1 MPDREGQRLGNYR
14 LIRLLGK
21 GAFAEVYL
29 GEHLYLKNYAAIKIL
44 LTSINEQDEQL
55 FFSEAQTLA
64 QLSHPNIVRIRDF
77 AVTHGIPFLAMDYAP
92 GGMLRQR
99 HPRGTCLSL
108 DLTVTYI
115 KQIAAALQYAH
126 NHGIIH
132 RDVKPENVLLGQD
145 QVMLTDFG
153 ISLHLPS
160 VSKRDL
166 QGWAGT
172 LPYIAPEQLQ
182 GRAVYASD
190 QYALAVM
197 AYEWLCGVRPFE
209 GNAHSLAYQHIYTPP
224 PRLREKDPSLP
235 PAVENVILKALSKDP
250 ADRYVSVITFARAL
264 ERVSRASVPD
274 EIDTLRIDSPAAPHL
289 AIPRRVFLSHAPA
302 DDVSRFKSD
311 LETRD
316 VIVMDNFSGG
326 ETRADTGAWALSP
339 QQEEAVR
346 QAIRAAQIVLLV
358 VSPQTRSSPEVK
370 EHLRIADI
378 YRRPIR
384 YVWAAGDDIR
394 ELLPARTGP
403 AVVIDARGPR
413 YRQALD
419 EIMGH
424 LERERGLIIATRQA
438 EEPAF
443 EPRNPYKGLHAF
455 TQQDR
460 ADFFGRDA
468 LIQEMAQIIRTL
480 VQPEPPGTP
489 GRRLLALVGPS
500 GSGKSSIAMAGLLP
514 KLQDGAIPGS
524 ESWIY
529 LNPLTPGKQPLSAL
543 AHALAARFSSKG
555 MQPVQEML
563 AREGGFGLH
572 QIALALAN
580 QGTRLVLFIDQFE
593 ELFSP
598 DVEEQERQ
606 RFIDLLVTAATEPRG
621 PTLVLLTLRADF
633 YDRPL
638 AYSALGRLIQQ
649 NQCAVLPMEVEDLR
663 AVIERPALQPDVRL
677 IFEEDLV
684 GDLLY
689 EIRGQAGA
697 LPLLEF
703 TLDRLFYHRRG
714 HFLTRHAYQE
724 IGGVRGALARHAE
737 NTYAALPSEEHR
749 RLTRALFARLI
760 QPAAA
765 GQEPMRRRADLLE
778 FSLEDAEQTRLLRE
792 VIDAFIAARL
802 LTINQDVNG
811 ATLEVSHEALLREW
825 PRLAEWIREAGED
838 IRLQQTISSDVA
850 EWERRGKPRDRLY
863 RGTQL
868 KESLTWLEH
877 NIASS
882 SEAAF
887 LRASTRRRKRER
899 INLLVVACLILSLL
913 IPAGVLLQQ
922 TLTPPTVTT
931 LQDGGKGS
939 LRQLIE
945 AAKPGSTI
953 YFAPGLKGRIG
964 LTRSLEINKSI
975 IIRGPGANLVSI
987 GSAPGQRVDL
997 FLISILHGA
1006 NVTFTDLTFRE
1017 LQPYNGSLISNE
1029 GTLTL
1034 TRCVITG
1041 NTETGI
1047 VLPSASSSNTAL
1059 AAAIGNYQGT
1069 VNLQNSIIT
1078 KNAITTGTGAG
1089 GAIANDQGTLT
1100 LTNSQITDNSI
1111 RTISS
1116 SANQNDQ
1123 IAGGGG
1129 IYSSGG
1135 KITLT
1140 NTTISGNSVT
1150 GGNPGA
1156 VGGGIFSSNDV
1167 LTIASSVIA
1176 SNTVTSHNGVGGGG
1190 GIMGYGST
1198 ITLTH
1203 SRVMNNTLSADK
1215 GATGGGIAIS
1225 DNGQVNVSLRLV
1237 ASSVAH
1243 NTVNGHTDLGLGGG
1257 ISVLTGDA
1265 TLINS
1270 QVMHN
1275 SAISEDIA
1283 AGGGID
1289 AEQGSSVTLTGS
1301 TIDDNTVSA
1310 PEVHGGGISGLKG
1323 QIMLT
1328 GTTVEGNIARGGP
1341 GENMGGGI
1349 AMNGTLTISNSFIAH
1364 NLLTSAHVGTAGA
1377 LGGGIDV
1384 VGTLDLSNSTIAS
1397 NTVKSSAGISY
1408 GGGILIVSPSTSG
1421 NTRSALKLTNST
1433 IYGNAVAG
1441 KQGGTGGGILD
1452 AGASGTIDFCTIYGN
1467 TASTEGGGLFS
1478 HPSSDA
1484 ATTALKL
1491 KNTLIAGNIATKG
1504 PDVAGKITTEGYNLV
1519 QRFSGAQWNDPDHR
1533 HTTDHSADNLA
1544 ALHIDAQLRS
1554 TGGATPTLALLP
1566 GSPALNQI
1574 PAASCDAGTDQ
1585 RGVKR
1590 PQQNACDIGAYE
1602 YAP

>member
-29 GEHLYLKNYAAIKIL
+29 GEHLYLKNYAAIKLL
-44 LTSINEQDEQL
+44 LTSINEKDEQS

-77 AVTHGIPFLAMDYAP
+77 AVMRGIPFLAMDYAP

-99 HPRGTCLSL
+99 HPRGSCLSL

-160 VSKRDL
+160 VSKSGL

-209 GNAHSLAYQHIYTPP
+209 GDAYSLAYHHIHTPP
-224 PRLREKDPSLP
+224 PRLRDKDPSLP
-235 PAVENVILKALSKDP
+235 AAVENVILKALSKDP
-250 ADRYVSVITFARAL
+250 ADRYVSIITFARAL
-264 ERVSRASVPD
+264 ERVSRASVPGG
-274 EIDTLRIDSPAAPHL
+274 IDTLRIDLPAAPHL

-316 VIVMDNFSGG
+316 VIVADSSSTSQ
-326 ETRADTGAWALSP
+326 TRAGIVAQVP
-339 QQEEAVR
+339 GQQPEEALR

-370 EHLRIADI
+370 EHLRVADI
-378 YRRPIR
+378 YRRPVR

-394 ELLPARTGP
+394 ELLPVRTGP

-424 LERERGLIIATRQA
+424 LERERGLIVATRPA

-468 LIQEMAQIIRTL
+468 LIQEMVQTIRTL

-514 KLQDGAIPGS
+514 RLQDGAIPGS
-524 ESWIY
+524 ESWLY
-529 LNPLTPGKQPLSAL
+529 LNPLTPGKQPLAAL
-543 AHALAARFSSKG
+543 AHTLAARFSVKG

-563 AREGGFGLH
+563 GRAGSFGLH
-572 QIALALAN
+572 QIALALAH

-598 DVEEQERQ
+598 DVAEQERQ
-606 RFIDLLVTAATEPRG
+606 RFIDLLVTAAVEPRG

-663 AVIERPALQPDVRL
+663 SVIERPALQPDVRL

-703 TLDRLFYHRRG
+703 TLDRLFHHRRG
-714 HFLTRHAYQE
+714 HLLTRHAYQE

-760 QPAAA
+760 QPAAT

-778 FSLEDAEQTRLLRE
+778 FSLENEEQTRLLRG
-792 VIDAFIAARL
+792 VIDAFVAARL
-802 LTINQDVNG
+802 LTVNQDASG

-825 PRLAEWIREAGED
+825 PRLADWTREAGED
-838 IRLQQTISSDVA
+838 IRLQQAISSDVA

-868 KESLTWLEH
+868 KESLTWLER

-922 TLTPPTVTT
+922 ALTPPTVTT

-953 YFAPGLKGRIG
+953 YFASGLKGRIG

-975 IIRGPGANLVSI
+975 IIRGPGANLISI

-1006 NVTFTDLTFRE
+1006 NVTFSGLTFRE

-1034 TRCVITG
+1034 SRCSVTG
-1041 NTETGI
+1041 NIETGI
-1047 VLPSASSSNTAL
+1047 ELPSTSGENTAL
-1059 AAAIGNYQGT
+1059 AAAISNHQGT
-1069 VNLQNSIIT
+1069 LNLQNSIIT
-1078 KNAITTGTGAG
+1078 KNAITTGVGVG
-1089 GAIANDQGTLT
+1089 GAIANDHGTLT
-1100 LTNSQITDNSI
+1100 LTNSQITDNTV
-1111 RTISS
+1111 RTIGGP
-1116 SANQNDQ
+1116 ANQNDQ

-1135 KITLT
+1135 KVTLT
-1140 NTTISGNSVT
+1140 NSTISGNTVT

-1156 VGGGIFSSNDV
+1156 VGGGIFSTHDM

-1176 SNTVTSHNGVGGGG
+1176 SNAVTSHGGVGGGG
-1190 GIMGYGST
+1190 GIIGYGST
-1198 ITLTH
+1198 ITLIN
-1203 SRVMNNTLSADK
+1203 SRVTNNALSADK

-1225 DNGQVNVSLRLV
+1225 DNGQVNSTLKLIG
-1237 ASSVAH
+1237 SSVTH
-1243 NTVNGHTDLGLGGG
+1243 NTVNGHADLGLGGG
-1257 ISVLTGDA
+1257 ISVFTSNA

-1270 QVMHN
+1270 QVTNN
-1275 SAISEDIA
+1275 SAISNDIA
-1283 AGGGID
+1283 AGGGIEV
-1289 AEQGSSVTLTGS
+1289 EQRGSITLTGS
-1301 TIDDNTVSA
+1301 AVSDNTISA
-1310 PEVHGGGISGLKG
+1310 PEVHGGGISSL
-1323 QIMLT
+1323 QAQVTMT
-1328 GTTVEGNIARGGP
+1328 GTIVQGNIARGGP

-1349 AMNGTLTISNSFIAH
+1349 AMNGTLTISNSLIAH

-1384 VGTLDLSNSTIAS
+1384 VGTLDLGNSTIAS

-1408 GGGILIVSPSTSG
+1408 GGGILIVSPSTTG
-1421 NTRSALKLTNST
+1421 NTRSALKLTNCT
-1433 IYGNAVAG
+1433 IYGNTVAG
-1441 KQGGTGGGILD
+1441 KQGSIGGGILD
-1452 AGASGTIDFCTIYGN
+1452 LGAGGTIDFCTIYGN
-1467 TASTEGGGLFS
+1467 SASTEGGGLFS
-1478 HPSSDA
+1478 NSSPNA
-1484 ATTALKL
+1484 ASSTLKL
-1491 KNTLIAGNIATKG
+1491 KNTLIAGNTAAKG

-1533 HTTDHSADNLA
+1533 HATDHAVNNLA
-1544 ALHIDAQLRS
+1544 TLHIDTQLRS
-1554 TGGATPTLALLP
+1554 SGTAVPTLALLP

-1574 PAASCDAGTDQ
+1574 PAAFCDASTDQ